1 MRRTG
6 ALLGASAC
14 YGLPWFYLLFG
25 CLRMT
30 QFTLRA
36 KVCCLEL
43 YAKRPSRRV
52 AHKVGAGLLDD
63 GITTHTQCSVLL
75 LLHLMCAPG
84 IDVCLE
90 APLIRDAAAWQAAF
104 ITSTSRMVMPVGSLF
119 VPRRLLQRL
128 PASARPDTTSDKAT
142 QSCVVSVVGDGDES
156 PMASSGSGS
165 SGSGVAAD
173 LLQGVLI
180 TLPPPSECQALQKL
194 VDSVQRGMLE
204 HSSVV

>member
-1 MRRTG
+1 M
-6 ALLGASAC
+6 
-14 YGLPWFYLLFG
+14 
-25 CLRMT
+25 
-30 QFTLRA
+30 
-36 KVCCLEL
+36 
-43 YAKRPSRRV
+43 
-52 AHKVGAGLLDD
+52 
-63 GITTHTQCSVLL
+63 
-75 LLHLMCAPG
+75 
-84 IDVCLE
+84 CLE

-165 SGSGVAAD
+165 SSGSSDSGVATD

-204 HSSVV
+204 HSKRVV

>member
-1 MRRTG
+1 
-6 ALLGASAC
+6 
-14 YGLPWFYLLFG
+14 
-25 CLRMT
+25 
-30 QFTLRA
+30 
-36 KVCCLEL
+36 
-43 YAKRPSRRV
+43 
-52 AHKVGAGLLDD
+52 
-63 GITTHTQCSVLL
+63 
-75 LLHLMCAPG
+75 MCAPG

-128 PASARPDTTSDKAT
+128 PASARPDATSDKAT
-142 QSCVVSVVGDGDES
+142 QSCVVSVVGDGDDS
-156 PMASSGSGS
+156 PMASSGSGSSGS

-180 TLPPPSECQALQKL
+180 TLPPPSECQALQQL

-204 HSSVV
+204 HSKRVV